1 MWMFV
6 VGVLLVGG
14 GSGGFASVDR
24 FPTEAACEAFSEE
37 GLADVAAYLK
47 HEGLEAEK
55 VTAICVI
62 DDGPAPG
69 DPA

>member
-6 VGVLLVGG
+6 VGALLVGG
-14 GSGGFASVDR
+14 GSAGFTSVDR
-24 FPTEAACEAFSEE
+24 FPTEEACKAFSEE

-47 HEGLEAEK
+47 HMGVEAET
-55 VTAICVI
+55 VTAACVI